1 MSTRRLLPLEGF
13 LPDKIHVRASFERVA
28 TRYEEAAFLQREI
41 GDRLIERL
49 DEVRL
54 SPTRILDLGSGPGAG
69 TRALTQKYPNAHII
83 AVDLAV
89 GMLREAQKLKD
100 NSDFVCADVES
111 LPFSSEC
118 VDLIHSNLTL
128 QWCLDLAKTCTE
140 ARRVLRPEGL
150 FTFTTFGP
158 DTLRELRTAWQSV
171 EDGHAHVNAF
181 VDMHDI
187 GDLLAHAG
195 FSGIVM
201 DVEHITVTYP
211 DMFGLMRDLKQLGAH
226 NVTQGR
232 PRHLTSR
239 GTFQR
244 LAAAYE
250 NFRYEG
256 RLPATYEVIY
266 GHGWAIPSV
275 CKEARNHF
283 KCNNGG

>member
-1 MSTRRLLPLEGF
+1 MSIHRLLPLEGF
-13 LPDKIHVRASFERVA
+13 LPDKTRVRASFERVA
-28 TRYEEAAFLQREI
+28 AHYEEAAFLQREV
-41 GDRLIERL
+41 GNRLIERL

-69 TRALTQKYPNAHII
+69 TRALAQKYPDAHII
-83 AVDLAV
+83 AVDLAAA
-89 GMLREAQKLKD
+89 MLREARKIDDKP
-100 NSDFVCADVES
+100 DFVCADIEL
-111 LPFSSEC
+111 LPFSNEC
-118 VDLIHSNLTL
+118 VDLVHSNLTL

-158 DTLRELRTAWQSV
+158 DTLRELRTAWQSI

-181 VDMHDI
+181 IDMHDI
-187 GDLLAHAG
+187 GDFLARAG

-201 DVEHITVTYP
+201 DMEHITVTYP
-211 DMFGLMRDLKQLGAH
+211 DIFGLMRDLKQLGAH

-232 PRHLTSR
+232 PRHLTGR
-239 GTFQR
+239 KTFQK

-250 NFRYEG
+250 GFRHEG

-266 GHGWAIPSV
+266 GHGWASPSV
-275 CKEARNHF
+275 CKEPRNHS
-283 KCNNGG
+283 KCNH